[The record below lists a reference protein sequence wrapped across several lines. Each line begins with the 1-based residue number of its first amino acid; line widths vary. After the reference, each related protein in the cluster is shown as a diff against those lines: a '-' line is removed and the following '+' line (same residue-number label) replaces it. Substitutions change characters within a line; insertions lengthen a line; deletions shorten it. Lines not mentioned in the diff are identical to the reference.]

1 MTGTVSSTA
10 LAWLLTYAI
19 HSTVLLSLAW
29 LIVRARRWSPGASE
43 LLWKSAM
50 IGAILTATTQLWLDV
65 RPAGT
70 VMLTREAVGMQREA
84 RSGKREAQQIALP
97 LRLAERAP
105 AAVDSLGSTA
115 KAKTSD
121 TRTQFTNAGN
131 GPEPVTPAAGPT
143 ITITRSFAV
152 VLAWG
157 LVALILG
164 LSYVGRRLILVG
176 RLGDRRDVSDGP
188 THDLLTELARD
199 TGLRRLPRLTS
210 TSRISSPVAL
220 GIDEICLPETALTDL
235 DLEQQRS
242 LLAHELAHL
251 TRRDPVWLVA
261 GSLIERVFWIQPLN
275 RVANREIATS
285 AEFLCDD
292 WAVRRTGSGVPL
304 ARCLAQVAEWIQA
317 SPLGVP
323 VAGMAEERSLL
334 VTRVSRLVEENRPA
348 HRSRRGLA
356 LAAAAVLIATILV
369 APGVSGKPASLLLA
383 NEVQTPRASESKS
396 ADEGAMPSP
405 MSAQSVVGSSTKSS
419 EAIARQDTN
428 LDTGVVNA
436 LIARLDD
443 ENAEVRSAAAHSLG
457 NLKDARAVPGLIK
470 ALKDR
475 DAKVR
480 SSAAEAL
487 SEFEDTRAIAPLAEL
502 LSDQST
508 EVKRSALDAL
518 SHFEDAALPSAP
530 IVRLLSDPDAD
541 VRHNAAHLAGRL
553 HDRSAIGALA
563 KLVGDPDADVRQA
576 AVQAIGELGD
586 PSAGVAVEPALSD
599 ADADVRQQAI
609 NAIEELKAPMAEAT
623 LLRLM
628 RDRDAD
634 VRQQAA
640 HLAGDRSVVGAIPT
654 LRRMLEDP
662 NADVRESAVDALGNI
677 PDSAAFDALRSA
689 LTSNDAKVRRAAAE
703 ALGDRRP

>member
-19 HSTVLLSLAW
+19 HSTALLSLAW
-29 LIVRARRWSPGASE
+29 LVVRARRLSPGASE

-50 IGAILTATTQLWLDV
+50 IGAILTATTQLSLDV

-70 VMLTREAVGMQREA
+70 VMLQREA
-84 RSGKREAQQIALP
+84 EGARRAVGGTTTPLPIAD
-97 LRLAERAP
+97 RAP
-105 AAVDSLGSTA
+105 AAIDSVSTA
-115 KAKTSD
+115 KVKTTD
-121 TRTQFTNAGN
+121 APTQFSNTGGGSESVA
-131 GPEPVTPAAGPT
+131 PVAGPS

-152 VLAWG
+152 VFAWG

-164 LSYVGRRLILVG
+164 LSYVARRLILVG
-176 RLGDRRDVSDGP
+176 RLGDRHDVSDGP
-188 THDLLTELARD
+188 THDLLTELARE
-199 TGLRRLPRLTS
+199 TGLRRVPRLTS
-210 TSRISSPVAL
+210 TSRLSSPVAL

-235 DLEQQRS
+235 DPEQQRS

-261 GSLIERVFWIQPLN
+261 GSMIERVFWIQPLN

-334 VTRVSRLVEENRPA
+334 VTRVSRLVEGDRPA

-356 LAAAAVLIATILV
+356 LAAAAVLVATILV

-383 NEVQTPRASESKS
+383 KDVQTSRASESKTIDEDATSS
-396 ADEGAMPSP
+396 ATPT
-405 MSAQSVVGSSTKSS
+405 QSVIAPSMNSS

-428 LDTGVVNA
+428 VDTGVVNA

-475 DAKVR
+475 DARVR

-487 SEFEDTRAIAPLAEL
+487 SEFEDTRSIAPLAEL
-502 LSDQST
+502 LNDPST

-518 SHFEDAALPSAP
+518 SHFEDTALPGAA
-530 IVRLLSDPDAD
+530 ILRLLSDPDAD
-541 VRHNAAHLAGRL
+541 VRHNAAHLVGRL
-553 HDRSAIGALA
+553 RDKSAVGALA
-563 KLVGDPDADVRQA
+563 KLVGDPSSDVRQA
-576 AVQAIGELGD
+576 AIQAIGELGD
-586 PSAGVAVEPALSD
+586 PAAAVAVEPGLSD
-599 ADADVRQQAI
+599 TDADVREQAI

-640 HLAGDRSVVGAIPT
+640 HMAGNRSVVGAIPT

-677 PDSAAFDALRSA
+677 PDSAAYDALRAA
-689 LTSNDAKVRRAAAE
+689 LTSNDAKVRRSAAE